1 MLCGRF
7 PFKGKET
14 KELYK
19 QIVSAQYFF
28 PDNVPISQDAKSFIS
43 KILKANP

>member
-1 MLCGRF
+1 MSPEIVQRIEYYGPPADIWACGILFYSMLCGRF

-19 QIVSAQYFF
+19 
-28 PDNVPISQDAKSFIS
+28 
-43 KILKANP
+43 